1 MSSVF
6 SVGARSPIADN
17 LEIRRDLACSGG
29 STGGG
34 EHGNA
39 KTRGIRSARLLNRS
53 YPFDAA
59 STAAGWRRLLGHPRQ
74 NANSSG
80 RQTNFR
86 TGNEPAAQYRSSP
99 DSPLEGGGFEPLVPR
114 RRPSCESASNQDPG
128 GFLRYPFNSS
138 LRIHCTVGP
147 RLAAIGT
154 PPRTRIC
161 QPAEIP
167 GLSAGVSVVCRGK
180 GARGSSSHTWP

>member
-74 NANSSG
+74 NVNSSG

-114 RRPSCESASNQDPG
+114 RRPSCESASNEDPG
-128 GFLRYPFNSS
+128 GFLCYPFNPS
-138 LRIHCTVGP
+138 LRITAQWVP
-147 RLAAIGT
+147 VWR
-154 PPRTRIC
+154 RS
-161 QPAEIP
+161 
-167 GLSAGVSVVCRGK
+167 GLHLGREFASQLKCLG
-180 GARGSSSHTWP
+180 

>member
-99 DSPLEGGGFEPLVPR
+99 DSPLEGGGFEPVWGFSCQVVFLVCCRFFVRSGKAVLRSVACDQVRGAGGRGQGTETVAKLGGLP
-114 RRPSCESASNQDPG
+114 PSELVFRSA
-128 GFLRYPFNSS
+128 L
-138 LRIHCTVGP
+138 
-147 RLAAIGT
+147 T
-154 PPRTRIC
+154 PEH
-161 QPAEIP
+161 AE
-167 GLSAGVSVVCRGK
+167 R
-180 GARGSSSHTWP
+180 